1 MKKSFLAVIVI
12 AVMVTFISCDN
23 QPADQQPE
31 SALTLI
37 KFKNPSYVNNL
48 IVTDYDNSDVFL
60 LMRGNNCSK
69 GYLTN
74 TSGKDWIYD
83 FPSLEKRT
91 PYIELTDGWYLV
103 DWSWRFYPYN
113 GQVLLTDVTWDNYNG
128 EYSFDKSIPHI
139 SKNIYD
145 RKDIPFID
153 LVAYSFPD
161 GNYPTFIFRSLTS
174 NTGEEY
180 SEELN
185 EYLYIS
191 QLYGGDQ
198 YATLGYLNPN
208 GNCLCNR
215 VEEMDD
221 LWDLLRT
228 QLINVIKNGDLKSL
242 PRATKEQ
249 RMALMGLKEE

>member
-1 MKKSFLAVIVI
+1 
-12 AVMVTFISCDN
+12 MVTFISCDN

-69 GYLTN
+69 GYLKN

-128 EYSFDKSIPHI
+128 EYSFDKSIPVWPCN
-139 SKNIYD
+139 S
-145 RKDIPFID
+145 
-153 LVAYSFPD
+153 S
-161 GNYPTFIFRSLTS
+161 FRSLTS